1 MTSLRSLKRWPPTD
15 LVGDAC
21 TGKVAFDGG
30 RLGVHAVE
38 DGVVGQM
45 SALFQVLADHICDV
59 AGLVLLVLGG
69 VHLHL
74 VALAIAGPQGLALAL
89 GVVLNDTVRSVQDIG
104 RRAVVLFQTDGLGA
118 RVNALELRMFS
129 MVAPRKR

>member
-1 MTSLRSLKRWPPTD
+1 MDILDLFAVVEALAAHD

-45 SALFQVLADHICDV
+45 SALFQVLADHIRDV
-59 AGLVLLVLGG
+59 AGVVGDDDQSSFSAVYTCTLSPSPLLV
-69 VHLHL
+69 HR
-74 VALAIAGPQGLALAL
+74 
-89 GVVLNDTVRSVQDIG
+89 VLPLRSV
-104 RRAVVLFQTDGLGA
+104 LC
-118 RVNALELRMFS
+118 
-129 MVAPRKR
+129 

>member
-1 MTSLRSLKRWPPTD
+1 MR
-15 LVGDAC
+15 DAC

-45 SALFQVLADHICDV
+45 SALLQVLADHVRDM
-59 AGLVLLVLGG
+59 AGFILLVLGG

-74 VALAIAGPQGLALAL
+74 VALAIVGPQGLAL
-89 GVVLNDTVRSVQDIG
+89 RSV
-104 RRAVVLFQTDGLGA
+104 LC
-118 RVNALELRMFS
+118 
-129 MVAPRKR
+129 